1 MRKKPKLTVLA
12 GGVGAAKFL
21 RGLIRCIDP
30 AKITVIVNTADD
42 DTFFGLAV
50 SPDLDTITYTLADVA
65 HRRQGWGL
73 DGDRFHCLPALK
85 RFYPDAGWFRL
96 GDADLATHVYRTD
109 RLSEGARLST
119 VTAEISRAFGVAT
132 TILPMTDY
140 TVRSIMIT
148 DRGKMSFQE
157 YLVKHRARP
166 TVQKIT
172 LKGITGIEAAP
183 GVLAAIRDAELVV
196 IAPSNPLLSIAP
208 ILAVGGVKEA
218 LIKRDGWTVAVSPL
232 VGRKAVSGP
241 LVELLQRLRGYPP
254 TAMSIAQFYFP
265 FLRAM
270 VIDRRDEDQADEID
284 AWQVMPIFSDL
295 VFATPAKAAATAR
308 VMLRALDVK

>member
-1 MRKKPKLTVLA
+1 LTVLA

-73 DGDRFHCLPALK
+73 DGDRFHCLEALK
-85 RFYPDAGWFRL
+85 RFYPDGGWFRL

-109 RLSEGARLST
+109 RLSAGARLST
-119 VTAEISRAFGVAT
+119 VTAEITRAFGVDS

-140 TVRSIMIT
+140 TVRSIVIT

-166 TVQKIT
+166 KVEKIT
-172 LKGITGIEAAP
+172 LKGITGVQAAP
-183 GVLAAIRDAELVV
+183 GVLRALREAELVV
-196 IAPSNPLLSIAP
+196 IAPSNPILSIQP
-208 ILAVGGVKEA
+208 ILAVEGVKET
-218 LIKRDGWTVAVSPL
+218 LIKRDGWTVAISPL
-232 VGRKAVSGP
+232 VGGRAVSGP
-241 LVELLQRLRGYPP
+241 LVKLLDDVRHYPP
-254 TAMSIAQFYFP
+254 KALSIAQFYYP

-270 VIDRRDEDQADEID
+270 VIDRRDWARDADEID
-284 AWQVMPIFSDL
+284 SHQIMPIASDL
-295 VFATPAKAAATAR
+295 VFSTAEKAAAAAR
-308 VMLRALDVK
+308 TMLRALDVR

>member
-1 MRKKPKLTVLA
+1 MLA

-30 AKITVIVNTADD
+30 ARITVIVNTADD
-42 DTFFGLAV
+42 DLFFGLSV
-50 SPDLDTITYTLADVA
+50 SPDLDTITYTLAGVS

-73 DGDRFHCLPALK
+73 DGDLFHCLDALK

-109 RLSEGARLST
+109 RLSQGARLST
-119 VTAEISRAFGVAT
+119 VTAEISQAFGVVP
-132 TILPMTDY
+132 TILPMTDS
-140 TVRSIMIT
+140 TVRSVVVT
-148 DRGKMSFQE
+148 DRGTMSFQE

-166 TVQKIT
+166 AVRKIA
-172 LKGITGIEAAP
+172 LKGITGIQAAP
-183 GVLAAIRDAELVV
+183 GVLRAIRDAEAVV

-208 ILAVGGVKEA
+208 ILAVEGVKEA
-218 LIKRDGWTVAVSPL
+218 LIKRDRPTVAVSPL

-241 LVELLQRLRGYPP
+241 LVELLQRLRRHPP
-254 TAMSIAQFYFP
+254 TALSIAQFYFP

-270 VIDRRDEDQADEID
+270 LIDRRDEDQADEID
-284 AWQVMPIFSDL
+284 AHQVMPILGDL
-295 VFATPAKAAATAR
+295 VFATPEKAAAAAR
-308 VMLRALDVK
+308 VMLHAIDVR